1 MARFEVVRMLL
12 SISAQREW
20 KVYQFDVESAFLNSY

>member
-12 SISAQREW
+12 SISAQRES
-20 KVYQFDVESAFLNSY
+20 KVYQFHVESAFLNS